1 MRKFPL
7 LLLVAPLALAACGGS
22 SKVQA
27 DPLAYVKQSATKTA
41 ALPSEHM
48 VLSGNIAVG
57 ANKLTMSGSGD
68 FATATKSGQMSMAV
82 HGTGQ
87 TFQIK
92 EVIDGTTVYV
102 TAPMPLPHG
111 KTWMKL
117 DLQKA
122 GSSIGLNYSSFLSED
137 PAQALK
143 QLLAAG
149 SVKTVGAETIDGV
162 ATTHYQVTN
171 LDISKMAQG
180 EKLNAL
186 LHPKYGPIDV
196 WVGNKDGYVYRESLS
211 FSYTIAGQAA
221 SMSMRIDLSNFGEK
235 VNVTVPPASDVFD
248 ATSIA
253 TTTSTTMTVGG
264 PNG

>member
-186 LHPKYGPIDV
+186 LHPKYG
-196 WVGNKDGYVYRESLS
+196 
-211 FSYTIAGQAA
+211 TIAGQAA